1 MPSAP
6 EVAPAYLGRS
16 RGGAE
21 GGKPPAPRPWPP
33 RLFSSSLLHVVLL
46 LLPTVWPGLPPS
58 SPPPGVKAENPG
70 AGPACVRAG
79 RRRAASSLQS
89 LSAARGSQL
98 KCERSGGR
106 GGRATER
113 APGSGQ
119 GASGSWQTPSE
130 EGGDLRAQALTRGA
144 GAARH
149 SPAAR
154 PLPCPAPA
162 RGRLSSPGAGPAEAA
177 GRGARG
183 RGAGQPG
190 LRGGR
195 RVG

>member
-1 MPSAP
+1 MASPP
-6 EVAPAYLGRS
+6 
-16 RGGAE
+16 
-21 GGKPPAPRPWPP
+21 PPAPGLLASSLPP
-33 RLFSSSLLHVVLL
+33 SSTSSSSSSSLQC
-46 LLPTVWPGLPPS
+46 GRGSPS

-89 LSAARGSQL
+89 LSAARGSRQL

-113 APGSGQ
+113 PPGSGQ
-119 GASGSWQTPSE
+119 GASGSWQTRSE

-177 GRGARG
+177 RRGARG

-190 LRGGR
+190 LQGGR
-195 RVG
+195 RVGSLVSVCRPVCACVCVL